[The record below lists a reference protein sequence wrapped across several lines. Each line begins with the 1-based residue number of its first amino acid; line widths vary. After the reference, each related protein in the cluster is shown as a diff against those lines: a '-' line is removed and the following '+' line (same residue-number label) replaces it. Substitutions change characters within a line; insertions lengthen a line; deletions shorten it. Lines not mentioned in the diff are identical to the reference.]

1 MVDIEMK
8 KKMSFPSGHLG
19 GQFIHS
25 FSAVAYALVCL
36 KKVKEKIGELYLS
49 CSSVPPVLAH
59 LWCPATSQ
67 TILMGKKENVLLPPI
82 IFGCIH
88 AHRIVKVYITGGRQ
102 STYNEV
108 DPQLGLRS
116 IVP

>member
-8 KKMSFPSGHLG
+8 KRCRSHQAILVVNLFT
-19 GQFIHS
+19 F
-25 FSAVAYALVCL
+25 FCVAYALVCL
-36 KKVKEKIGELYLS
+36 KKVKEEIGELYLS

-88 AHRIVKVYITGGRQ
+88 AHRIVKVYIAGGRQ